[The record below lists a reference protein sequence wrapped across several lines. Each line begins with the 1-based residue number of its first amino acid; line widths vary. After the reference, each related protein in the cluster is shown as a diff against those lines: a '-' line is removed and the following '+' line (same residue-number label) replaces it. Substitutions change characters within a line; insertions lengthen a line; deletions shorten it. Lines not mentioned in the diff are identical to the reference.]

1 MKVCIFK
8 FLIFETQV
16 KDLAIWKTIIAMY
29 STILI
34 ATAINKFTFWINLQ
48 RCDNFFLH
56 ITIIV
61 LFPAVQLTLL
71 VLSHLKNNNQ
81 LD

>member
-1 MKVCIFK
+1 MKVRILN
-8 FLIFETQV
+8 FLLFEPQE

-48 RCDNFFLH
+48 RCDKFFL
-56 ITIIV
+56 TYYYYCFV
-61 LFPAVQLTLL
+61 SCSSTNTFSAK
-71 VLSHLKNNNQ
+71 SFKK
-81 LD
+81 